1 MGVLCMKRIKKIIIA
16 LLLIFLIGG
25 IGVSSLVG
33 IFFYNLAVNANYSK
47 EIVYADHNGDK
58 LRDDE
63 KWLEKESN
71 YTESYIESN
80 DNLNL
85 HAYVINQNNNT
96 DKWAIVVHG
105 YGGSG
110 KLMSAKAKY
119 FYEMGYNVLIPDLRG
134 HGKSEGEY
142 IGMGWKDRLDIISW
156 INFIVKN
163 NPTAKIVLHGT
174 SMGAATVLMA
184 SGEDLPPNVKAI
196 ISDCAYTSVWD
207 EFSYELETYLNVPTS
222 YVLNVTNI
230 VTKLRAGY
238 SFKEASAINA
248 VKKSTVPILYIH
260 GDSDKFV
267 PYSMMDKL
275 YSATKSPKEKL
286 TIEGAEHSNSDLISP
301 YLYWLT
307 INDFVEKY
315 IP

>member
-1 MGVLCMKRIKKIIIA
+1 MKRIKKIIVA
-16 LLLIFLIGG
+16 LSLILLIGG

-33 IFFYNLAVNANYSK
+33 IFFYNLVINAKYTK
-47 EIVYADHNGDK
+47 DIVYADHYGDK

-63 KWLEKESN
+63 KWLEEESN
-71 YTESYIESN
+71 YTESYIESY

-85 HAYVINQNNNT
+85 HAYIVNQNNST

-105 YGGSG
+105 YAGNG

-134 HGKSEGEY
+134 HGKSEGDY

-156 INFIVKN
+156 INFIIKN
-163 NPTAKIVLHGT
+163 NSNSKIVLHGT

-184 SGEDLPPNVKAI
+184 SGENLPSNVKAI
-196 ISDCAYTSVWD
+196 IADCAYTSVWD
-207 EFSYELETYLNVPTS
+207 EFSYELETYLNLPSS

-230 VTKLRAGY
+230 VTKLKAGY
-238 SFKEASAINA
+238 SFKEASALDA

-275 YSATKSPKEKL
+275 YNATKAQKKKL
-286 TIEGAEHSNSDLISP
+286 TIEDAEHANSHLMAP

-307 INDFVEKY
+307 INDFVEEY
-315 IP
+315 VS

>member
-1 MGVLCMKRIKKIIIA
+1 MKKIKKIIIT
-16 LLLIFLIGG
+16 LSLVLLIGCL
-25 IGVSSLVG
+25 GVSSLVG

-47 EIVYADHNGDK
+47 DIVYADYNEDK

-71 YTESYIESN
+71 YTESYIKSN

-85 HAYVINQNNNT
+85 HAYTINQNNNT

-119 FYEMGYNVLIPDLRG
+119 FYEMGYNVLIPDLRS
-134 HGKSEGEY
+134 HGKSEGDY
-142 IGMGWKDRLDIISW
+142 IGMGWDDRLDIISW
-156 INFIVKN
+156 INFIIQN
-163 NPTAKIVLHGT
+163 NSNSKIVLHGT

-230 VTKLRAGY
+230 ITKLRAGY
-238 SFKEASAINA
+238 SFKEASAIDA

-275 YSATKSPKEKL
+275 YNATKSPKEKL
-286 TIEGAEHSNSDLISP
+286 TIEGAEHANSDLISP

>member
-1 MGVLCMKRIKKIIIA
+1 MKKIKKIIIT
-16 LLLIFLIGG
+16 LSLVLLIGCL
-25 IGVSSLVG
+25 GVSSLVG

-47 EIVYADHNGDK
+47 DIVYADHNGDK

-85 HAYVINQNNNT
+85 HAYTINQNNNT

-110 KLMSAKAKY
+110 KLMSVKAKY
-119 FYEMGYNVLIPDLRG
+119 FYEMGYNVLIPDLRS
-134 HGKSEGEY
+134 HGRSEGDY
-142 IGMGWKDRLDIISW
+142 IGMGWDDRLDIISW
-156 INFIVKN
+156 INFIIQN
-163 NPTAKIVLHGT
+163 NSNSKIVLHGT

-230 VTKLRAGY
+230 ITKLRAGY
-238 SFKEASAINA
+238 SFKEASAIDA

-275 YSATKSPKEKL
+275 YNATKSPKEKL
-286 TIEGAEHSNSDLISP
+286 TIEGAEHANSDLISP

>member
-1 MGVLCMKRIKKIIIA
+1 MKRIKKIIVA
-16 LLLIFLIGG
+16 LSLILLIGG

-33 IFFYNLAVNANYSK
+33 IFFYNLVINANYSK
-47 EIVYADHNGDK
+47 DIVYADHYGDK
-58 LRDDE
+58 LRNDE
-63 KWLEKESN
+63 KWLEEESN
-71 YTESYIESN
+71 YTESYIESY

-85 HAYVINQNNNT
+85 HAYIVNQNNST

-105 YGGSG
+105 YAGNG

-134 HGKSEGEY
+134 HGKSEGDY

-156 INFIVKN
+156 IDFIIKN
-163 NPTAKIVLHGT
+163 NSNSKIVLHGT

-184 SGEDLPPNVKAI
+184 SGENLPSNVKAI
-196 ISDCAYTSVWD
+196 IADCAYTSVWD
-207 EFSYELETYLNVPTS
+207 EFSYELETYLNLPSS

-230 VTKLRAGY
+230 VTKLKAGY
-238 SFKEASAINA
+238 SFKEASALDA

-275 YSATKSPKEKL
+275 YNATKSQKKKL
-286 TIEGAEHSNSDLISP
+286 TVEDAEHANSHLMAP

-307 INDFVEKY
+307 INDFLEKY
-315 IP
+315 VN

>member
-1 MGVLCMKRIKKIIIA
+1 MKIIKKIIISISII
-16 LLLIFLIGG
+16 LLIGSMG
-25 IGVSSLVG
+25 ISYFVG
-33 IFFYNLAVNANYSK
+33 IFFYNLAINTNYSK
-47 EIVYADHNGDK
+47 DIVYADHSGDT

-63 KWLEKESN
+63 KWLDEESN
-71 YTESYIESN
+71 YTEDYIVSY

-85 HAYVINQNNNT
+85 HAYIVNRNNNSN
-96 DKWAIVVHG
+96 KWAIVVHG
-105 YGGSG
+105 YAGNG
-110 KLMSAKAKY
+110 KFMSSKAKY

-134 HGKSEGEY
+134 HGKSEGDY

-156 INFIVKN
+156 INFIIKN
-163 NPTAKIVLHGT
+163 NSDSKIVLHGT

-184 SGEDLPPNVKAI
+184 SGENLPSNVKAI
-196 ISDCAYTSVWD
+196 IADCAYTSVWD
-207 EFSYELETYLNVPTS
+207 EFSYELETYLNLPSS

-230 VTKLRAGY
+230 VTKLKAGY
-238 SFKEASAINA
+238 SFKEASALDA

-275 YSATKSPKEKL
+275 YNATKSQKKKL
-286 TIEGAEHSNSDLISP
+286 TVEDAEHANSHLMAP

-307 INDFVEKY
+307 INDFLEKY
-315 IP
+315 VN